1 MKGKLIMEKFSE
13 IEKNYKEEMKKN
25 NEQLKNYLMILLEHQ

>member
-1 MKGKLIMEKFSE
+1 MGKFSE

>member
-1 MKGKLIMEKFSE
+1 MEKFSE

-25 NEQLKNYLMILLEHQ
+25 NEQLKKLSDDFART

>member
-1 MKGKLIMEKFSE
+1 MEKFSE
-13 IEKNYKEEMKKN
+13 IEKNYKEEMEKN

>member
-1 MKGKLIMEKFSE
+1 MEKFSE